1 MSSTDHAPRA
11 RPLATAL
18 AALLAA
24 GLAGCA
30 STSPHGGAASASRTP
45 PNFVKNAPTPL
56 DQYAITVDQS
66 PDLVALSVHPTGV
79 SANQRAALQVF
90 AQRWREAGATQ
101 AVVVQAPRNSA
112 EPADP
117 HAAAVGIAA
126 LLNALGVPPASLRV
140 ADYDA
145 EGRPG
150 APVTVRYERYEA
162 HGPDCLQGWDN
173 LVATKSNGPSRH
185 FGCAATANL
194 AAMIADPHDLERP
207 APTAPAD
214 SVRRAI
220 VLDRYRQGAVTS
232 SAKDSQAN
240 GVASATAVN

>member
-1 MSSTDHAPRA
+1 MSSTDRA
-11 RPLATAL
+11 RAAPLAAL
-18 AALLAA
+18 AAVLLAA
-24 GLAGCA
+24 GLAACA
-30 STSPHGGAASASRTP
+30 STSPHGGAAKASQTP
-45 PNFVKNAPTPL
+45 PNFVKDARTPL
-56 DQYAITVDQS
+56 DQYAIAVDQS
-66 PDLVALSVHPTGV
+66 PDLLSLSVHPAGV
-79 SANQRAALQVF
+79 SANQRAALQAY
-90 AQRWREAGATQ
+90 AQRWRDAGATQ
-101 AVVVQAPRNSA
+101 PVVVQAPRNSA
-112 EPADP
+112 EPSDP

-232 SAKDSQAN
+232 SAKDAQAN